1 MRNLEKQIDLKNEAT
16 KRNVDLTILELNVTK
31 LDSIK
36 SAVEFIIQEEG
47 RIDILINNAGAGFNK
62 TTEQA
67 TDEEINWQLNLN
79 LMAVIRMTKAV
90 LPIMRSQREGR
101 VINISSVGGLV
112 G

>member
-36 SAVEFIIQEEG
+36 STVEFIIQEEA

-67 TDEEINWQLNLN
+67 TDEEIN
-79 LMAVIRMTKAV
+79 
-90 LPIMRSQREGR
+90 
-101 VINISSVGGLV
+101 
-112 G
+112 

>member
-1 MRNLEKQIDLKNEAT
+1 MRNLENQMNLKIEAT
-16 KRNVDLTILELNVTK
+16 KRNVDLTILELDVTK

-79 LMAVIRMTKAV
+79 LMGVIRMTKAV
-90 LPIMRSQREGR
+90 LPIMRSQKKVVLSIFRQLEA
-101 VINISSVGGLV
+101 
-112 G
+112 

>member
-1 MRNLEKQIDLKNEAT
+1 MLAEKGFQVYATIRNLEKQIDLKNEAT

-90 LPIMRSQREGR
+90 LPI
-101 VINISSVGGLV
+101 
-112 G
+112 

>member
-1 MRNLEKQIDLKNEAT
+1 M
-16 KRNVDLTILELNVTK
+16 NVTK

-90 LPIMRSQREGR
+90 LPIMDHKEKVVLSIFRQLEA
-101 VINISSVGGLV
+101 
-112 G
+112 

>member
-1 MRNLEKQIDLKNEAT
+1 MD
-16 KRNVDLTILELNVTK
+16 VTK

-79 LMAVIRMTKAV
+79 LMGVIRMTKAV
-90 LPIMRSQREGR
+90 LPIMRSQKKVVLSIFRQLEA
-101 VINISSVGGLV
+101 
-112 G
+112 

>member
-1 MRNLEKQIDLKNEAT
+1 MKRL
-16 KRNVDLTILELNVTK
+16 KRNVDLTILELDVTK

-62 TTEQA
+62 TTEQT

-79 LMAVIRMTKAV
+79 LMGVIRMTKAV

>member
-1 MRNLEKQIDLKNEAT
+1 MLAEKGFQVYATMRNLEKQIDLKNEAT

-36 SAVEFIIQEEG
+36 STVEFIIQEEA

-67 TDEEINWQLNLN
+67 TDEEIN
-79 LMAVIRMTKAV
+79 
-90 LPIMRSQREGR
+90 
-101 VINISSVGGLV
+101 
-112 G
+112 

>member
-1 MRNLEKQIDLKNEAT
+1 MRNLENQMNLKIEAT
-16 KRNVDLTILELNVTK
+16 KRNVDLTILELDVTK

-79 LMAVIRMTKAV
+79 LMGVIRMTKAV

-101 VINISSVGGLV
+101 VINISSVGA
-112 G
+112 

>member
-1 MRNLEKQIDLKNEAT
+1 MKRL
-16 KRNVDLTILELNVTK
+16 KRNVDLTILELDVTK

-79 LMAVIRMTKAV
+79 LMGVIRMTKAV
-90 LPIMRSQREGR
+90 LPIMRSQRENR
-101 VINISSVGGLV
+101 VINISSVGPSWTTFQRNILCR
-112 G
+112 